1 LFIKEEGVQFVR
13 PETKAMKNTAVFG
26 IFRDRTHAESGVAAL
41 LDASFRREDVS
52 ILLAENVGTKDFAH
66 EKHTKAPEGATVG
79 AGAGAVL
86 GGALGLL
93 AGVGALAIPGLG
105 VFIAAGP
112 IMGALAGVGSGGVAG
127 GLVGAAIGLGLPE
140 FEAKRYVGL
149 IKDGNTLL
157 SVHCDSND
165 WVSRAKEVLKN
176 VGATDI
182 AVEGEASADFA
193 AADTPSLRYGAR

>member
-1 LFIKEEGVQFVR
+1 
-13 PETKAMKNTAVFG
+13 
-26 IFRDRTHAESGVAAL
+26 
-41 LDASFRREDVS
+41 
-52 ILLAENVGTKDFAH
+52 
-66 EKHTKAPEGATVG
+66 
-79 AGAGAVL
+79 
-86 GGALGLL
+86 LGLL

-149 IKDGNTLL
+149 IKNGNTLL
-157 SVHCDSND
+157 SVHCDSTD

-182 AVEGEASADFA
+182 AVEGEATADFA
-193 AADTPSLRYGAR
+193 ATDEPSLRYGAR